1 MMQDSSTGQR
11 NAPKVL
17 VFANRI
23 KTVRFLQQSL
33 VEAGFKAVQ
42 LHGDRSQ
49 PEREV
54 NLAVFI
60 RQRKLYIALC
70 QELHLALTLL
80 QAELLLDYHSQ
91 QNQLALLNTGSC
103 VIGVQPSSSTHMN
116 SHNVTSSS
124 NDTTTKDYKGVPR
137 LCQYI

>member
-1 MMQDSSTGQR
+1 MMQDSSLGKR

-33 VEAGFKAVQ
+33 VEAGFKAMQ

-54 NLAVFI
+54 SCAVFVI
-60 RQRKLYIALC
+60 SFSFDNLQSAVLYLSGNA
-70 QELHLALTLL
+70 A
-80 QAELLLDYHSQ
+80 A
-91 QNQLALLNTGSC
+91 
-103 VIGVQPSSSTHMN
+103 
-116 SHNVTSSS
+116 
-124 NDTTTKDYKGVPR
+124 R
-137 LCQYI
+137 

>member
-1 MMQDSSTGQR
+1 MMMQDSSVGKR

-33 VEAGFKAVQ
+33 VDAGFKAVQ

-54 NLAVFI
+54 SLPVFLK
-60 RQRKLYIALC
+60 QC
-70 QELHLALTLL
+70 
-80 QAELLLDYHSQ
+80 
-91 QNQLALLNTGSC
+91 SC
-103 VIGVQPSSSTHMN
+103 METV
-116 SHNVTSSS
+116 
-124 NDTTTKDYKGVPR
+124 
-137 LCQYI
+137 

>member
-1 MMQDSSTGQR
+1 MQDSSTGKR

-54 NLAVFI
+54 G
-60 RQRKLYIALC
+60 LC
-70 QELHLALTLL
+70 CICQTEGIFNCLPAKICILHLILV
-80 QAELLLDYHSQ
+80 QAELLLD
-91 QNQLALLNTGSC
+91 C
-103 VIGVQPSSSTHMN
+103 
-116 SHNVTSSS
+116 
-124 NDTTTKDYKGVPR
+124 
-137 LCQYI
+137 YIH

>member
-1 MMQDSSTGQR
+1 MQDSSVGKR

-54 NLAVFI
+54 
-60 RQRKLYIALC
+60 
-70 QELHLALTLL
+70 
-80 QAELLLDYHSQ
+80 S
-91 QNQLALLNTGSC
+91 LALLCLSDSAAAWGQCSR
-103 VIGVQPSSSTHMN
+103 VQ
-116 SHNVTSSS
+116 
-124 NDTTTKDYKGVPR
+124 
-137 LCQYI
+137 

>member
-1 MMQDSSTGQR
+1 MGRHALYSGWAGAFVRTSCACADCCCGFLQDSSAAKR

-23 KTVRFLQQSL
+23 KTVRFVQQSL

-54 NLAVFI
+54 SSLSI
-60 RQRKLYIALC
+60 RVCVHVYVRA
-70 QELHLALTLL
+70 LHL
-80 QAELLLDYHSQ
+80 
-91 QNQLALLNTGSC
+91 
-103 VIGVQPSSSTHMN
+103 
-116 SHNVTSSS
+116 
-124 NDTTTKDYKGVPR
+124 
-137 LCQYI
+137 